1 MNHSITRTD
10 SWHLSPT
17 PEQQRYLM
25 LTIQEYRAFCRALV
39 SVVNT
44 HWTMIANA
52 KSRCSVVE
60 KLIHQTSKNPNPK
73 YSYFGKRFYK
83 FPSYLRRAAIEFA
96 IGQVS
101 SFLTRYQKW
110 QSGIRNRR
118 DAKPPKLNGNTGC
131 YPSLYKGQCIKF
143 SECLT
148 IAEIKVWNGSDWVWT
163 KVAISRKRDRHLL
176 DHAEI
181 KSPALIVN
189 EKGCK
194 RACSL

>member
-1 MNHSITRTD
+1 MT
-10 SWHLSPT
+10 T
-17 PEQQRYLM
+17 P
-25 LTIQEYRAFCRALV
+25 IA
-39 SVVNT
+39 VVNT

-118 DAKPPKLNGNTGC
+118 DAKPPK
-131 YPSLYKGQCIKF
+131 
-143 SECLT
+143 
-148 IAEIKVWNGSDWVWT
+148 
-163 KVAISRKRDRHLL
+163 
-176 DHAEI
+176 
-181 KSPALIVN
+181 
-189 EKGCK
+189 
-194 RACSL
+194 